1 MLNFLPAPL
10 IGVLCS
16 VFLFVNTV
24 VLCSILYIPMIIKIV
39 IPIKFVQVLCAK
51 AIIAISE
58 LWISI
63 NSGWMKLFQRTE
75 WDVEGLEGLSHQGW
89 YLVTS
94 NHQSWVDIFALQHI
108 FNRRIPFLKFF
119 IKKELIWVPVI
130 GIAWWAM
137 DFPFMKRYSK
147 EYLEKHPEM
156 RGKDVETTRKAC
168 EKFRYTPV
176 SVINFVEGTRF
187 TEQKHA
193 RQGSP
198 YNNLLKPKVGG
209 TALVLDA
216 MGDCIST
223 LLDITIVYPD
233 GRPGFWEFMCGKVK
247 RVSIRINKIEIPKE
261 LRSRDYSGDDQHRD
275 RIKKWVDDLWANK
288 DRFISELN
296 MSK

>member
-1 MLNFLPAPL
+1 MFNFLPASL

-16 VFLFVNTV
+16 FFLIVNTI
-24 VLCSILYIPMIIKIV
+24 VLCTIIYIPTIIKII
-39 IPIKFVQVLCAK
+39 IPLKFVQVICTK
-51 AIIAISE
+51 TIIVISE

-63 NSGWMKLFQRTE
+63 NSGWMKLFQRTV
-75 WDVEGLEGLSHQGW
+75 WDVEGLEGLSHKGW

-119 IKKELIWVPVI
+119 IKKELIWVPFI
-130 GIAWWAM
+130 GVAWWAM

-147 EYLEKHPEM
+147 EFLKKHPEM

-168 EKFRYTPV
+168 QKFRYTPV
-176 SVINFVEGTRF
+176 SVINFAEGTRF
-187 TEQKHA
+187 TDQKHA
-193 RQGSP
+193 RQKSP
-198 YNNLLKPKVGG
+198 YKNLLKPKVGG

-233 GRPGFWEFMCGKVK
+233 GRPGFWDFMCGKVK
-247 RVSIRINKIEIPKE
+247 RVSIRINLVEIPQE
-261 LRSRDYSGDDQHRD
+261 LRNRDYNQDDQHRNK
-275 RIKKWVDDLWANK
+275 IKNWVDELWVSK
-288 DRFISELN
+288 DRFISDFNSL
-296 MSK
+296 K

>member
-1 MLNFLPAPL
+1 MFNFLPAPL

-16 VFLFVNTV
+16 LFLMVNTV
-24 VLCSILYIPMIIKIV
+24 VLCSLIYITVVIKV
-39 IPIKFVQVLCAK
+39 IPFKFVQVACTK
-51 AIIAISE
+51 VIIAISE

-63 NSGWMKLFQRTE
+63 NSGWMKLFQKTN
-75 WDVEGLEGLSHQGW
+75 WDVEGLEGLNKKGW
-89 YLVTS
+89 YLVMS

-130 GIAWWAM
+130 GVAWWAM

-147 EYLEKHPEM
+147 EYLKKHPEM

-176 SVINFVEGTRF
+176 SVINFAEGTRF
-187 TEQKHA
+187 TEHKHA
-193 RQGSP
+193 RQESP

-247 RVSIRINKIEIPKE
+247 RVSIRINQVEIPPE
-261 LRSRDYSGDDQHRD
+261 LRSRDYNQDDQHRD
-275 RIKKWVDDLWANK
+275 AIKKWVDDLWVSK
-288 DRFISELN
+288 DQFISDFN
-296 MSK
+296 APK

>member
-1 MLNFLPAPL
+1 MFNFLPAPL

-16 VFLFVNTV
+16 LFLMVNTV
-24 VLCSILYIPMIIKIV
+24 VLCSLIYITVVIKV
-39 IPIKFVQVLCAK
+39 IPFKFVQVACTK
-51 AIIAISE
+51 VIIAISE

-63 NSGWMKLFQRTE
+63 NSGWMKLFQKTN
-75 WDVEGLEGLSHQGW
+75 WDVEGLEGLNKKGW
-89 YLVTS
+89 YLVMS

-130 GIAWWAM
+130 GVAWWAM

-147 EYLEKHPEM
+147 EYLKKHPEM

-176 SVINFVEGTRF
+176 SVINFAEGTRF
-187 TEQKHA
+187 TEHKHA
-193 RQGSP
+193 RQESP

-247 RVSIRINKIEIPKE
+247 RVSIRINQVEIPPE
-261 LRSRDYSGDDQHRD
+261 LRSRDYNQDDQHRD
-275 RIKKWVDDLWANK
+275 AIKKWVDDLWVRK
-288 DRFISELN
+288 DQFISDFN
-296 MSK
+296 APK

>member
-16 VFLFVNTV
+16 IFLIVNTV
-24 VLCSILYIPMIIKIV
+24 VLCTVVYIPTIIKIL
-39 IPIKFVQVLCAK
+39 IPLKPIQVLCTK
-51 AIIAISE
+51 AIIIISE

-63 NSGWMKLFQRTE
+63 NSGWMKLFQKTQ
-75 WDVEGLEGLSHQGW
+75 WDVKGLEGLNHQGW
-89 YLVTS
+89 YMVTS

-119 IKKELIWVPVI
+119 IKKELIWVPFI

-147 EYLEKHPEM
+147 EYLKKHPEM
-156 RGKDVETTRKAC
+156 RGKDIETTRKAC

-176 SVINFVEGTRF
+176 SIINFAEGTRF

-193 RQGSP
+193 RQESP

-233 GRPGFWEFMCGKVK
+233 GRPGFWEFMCGKVT
-247 RVSIRINKIEIPKE
+247 RVSMNINKIEIPQE
-261 LRSRDYSGDDQHRD
+261 LRGRDYNEDEAHRT
-275 RIKKWVDDLWANK
+275 RVKEWVDGLWESK
-288 DRFISELN
+288 DRLITEFNSSN
-296 MSK
+296 

>member
-1 MLNFLPAPL
+1 MFNFLPAPL

-16 VFLFVNTV
+16 LFLMVNTV
-24 VLCSILYIPMIIKIV
+24 VLCTIVYIPTIIKIL
-39 IPIKFVQVLCAK
+39 IPFKFVQVACTK
-51 AIIAISE
+51 TIIVISE

-63 NSGWMKLFQRTE
+63 NSAWMKLFQRTE

-119 IKKELIWVPVI
+119 IKKELIWVPFI

-147 EYLEKHPEM
+147 EYLKKHPEM
-156 RGKDVETTRKAC
+156 RGKDIETTRKAC

-176 SVINFVEGTRF
+176 SVINFAEGTRF
-187 TEQKHA
+187 TDQKHA
-193 RQGSP
+193 RQESP
-198 YNNLLKPKVGG
+198 YTHLLKPKVGG

-223 LLDITIVYPD
+223 LLDITIIYPD

-247 RVSIRINKIEIPKE
+247 RVVIRINQVEIPVE
-261 LRSRDYSGDDQHRD
+261 LRGRDYSQDEQHKES
-275 RIKKWVDDLWANK
+275 IIKWVDELWVKK
-288 DRFISELN
+288 DRIISEFN
-296 MSK
+296 SSK

>member
-1 MLNFLPAPL
+1 M
-10 IGVLCS
+10 V
-16 VFLFVNTV
+16 
-24 VLCSILYIPMIIKIV
+24 YIPTIIKII
-39 IPIKFVQVLCAK
+39 IPFKFVQVGCTK
-51 AIIAISE
+51 AIIVISE

-75 WDVEGLEGLSHQGW
+75 WDVEGLEGLSHKGW

-119 IKKELIWVPVI
+119 IKKELIWVPFI
-130 GIAWWAM
+130 GVAWWAM

-147 EYLEKHPEM
+147 EFLKKHPEM

-176 SVINFVEGTRF
+176 SVINFAEGTRF
-187 TEQKHA
+187 TDQKHA
-193 RQGSP
+193 RQKSP
-198 YNNLLKPKVGG
+198 YKNLLKPKVGG

-233 GRPGFWEFMCGKVK
+233 GRPGFWDFMCGKVK
-247 RVSIRINKIEIPKE
+247 HVSIRINQIEIPQE
-261 LRSRDYSGDDQHRD
+261 LRSRDYNQDDQHRD
-275 RIKKWVDDLWANK
+275 KIKKWVDDLWVSK
-288 DRFISELN
+288 DQFITDFN
-296 MSK
+296 MPK